1 MPVSVRFRTDG
12 CYPSRY
18 TECQTPGEP
27 LRVQRTMDMLDR
39 QHDSNKTADQSARL
53 KVLIVEDSADCAYSS
68 AKLLRLFGHDVEIAL
83 DGRQAIEA
91 ATLNKPDVVLL
102 DIGLPE
108 MDGYEVAQQLIK
120 TQTDHPPLIIAVT
133 RHGQEPD
140 RRRAA
145 AAGIDL
151 HLTKPIDHDN
161 LTKILRTF
169 RLAVQTDGA
178 INGFRNARL
187 G

>member
-1 MPVSVRFRTDG
+1 MLNQEND
-12 CYPSRY
+12 SR
-18 TECQTPGEP
+18 
-27 LRVQRTMDMLDR
+27 
-39 QHDSNKTADQSARL
+39 KTADKSAVL

-68 AKLLRLFGHDVEIAL
+68 AKLLRLFGHDVEISL

-91 ATLNKPDVVLL
+91 ATLNKFDVVLL
-102 DIGLPE
+102 DIGHPE

-133 RHGQEPD
+133 GQGQESD

-151 HLTKPIDHDN
+151 HLTKPIDQDN

-169 RLAVQTDGA
+169 RQAVQTDGA
-178 INGFRNARL
+178 INGFQNARL

>member
-1 MPVSVRFRTDG
+1 MVSAI
-12 CYPSRY
+12 RY
-18 TECQTPGEP
+18 VCI
-27 LRVQRTMDMLDR
+27 RRTMAMPN
-39 QHDSNKTADQSARL
+39 QENDSRKTADKAAGL

-91 ATLNKPDVVLL
+91 ATLNKFDVVLL

-133 RHGQEPD
+133 GYGQESD

-151 HLTKPIDHDN
+151 HLTKPISQNN
-161 LTKILRTF
+161 LIKILRTF
-169 RLAVQTDGA
+169 RQAVQTDGA
-178 INGFRNARL
+178 INGFQNARL